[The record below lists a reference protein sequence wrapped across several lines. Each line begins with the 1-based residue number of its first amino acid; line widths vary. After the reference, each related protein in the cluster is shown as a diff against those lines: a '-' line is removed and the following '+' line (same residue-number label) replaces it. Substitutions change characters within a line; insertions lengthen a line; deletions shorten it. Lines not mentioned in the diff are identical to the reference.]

1 LKLESA
7 LDGLR
12 QRYGKAVVSGQ
23 WAVGSKATADYPLPT
38 AH

>member
-12 QRYGKAVVSGQ
+12 HRYGKGVISGQ
-23 WAVGSKATADYPLPT
+23 AAVGSKATADCPLPT